1 MNFRTDPSWGKV
13 SVIAGLLNLILSYV
27 GGCWLGLLGIA
38 MATMVTQMLTNN
50 WYAIWKT
57 LRIVGLKFSDYIRN
71 SGSVWLPSGCLLLA
85 LLTII
90 RYLIMPP
97 LVAVGM
103 AVMATAALFSD
114 PVPICQEE

>member
-1 MNFRTDPSWGKV
+1 
-13 SVIAGLLNLILSYV
+13 
-27 GGCWLGLLGIA
+27 
-38 MATMVTQMLTNN
+38 
-50 WYAIWKT
+50 
-57 LRIVGLKFSDYIRN
+57 VGLKFSDYIRN

-103 AVMATAALFSD
+103 AVMATAALFSSILYQYARKNKAAL
-114 PVPICQEE
+114 V